1 MGLGS
6 ENKGQKYLFLPLK
19 GSASLFLIIDSLTSS
34 PSTAV
39 VGLEWQPD
47 ILLEHCVDLLCFLYG
62 ILWVDSIGCKTIDL
76 LSLKQDQG
84 GNYFDAILAEAENT
98 YRANVVTSRLA
109 IVSWILV
116 TLITIQQLFFKLDAS
131 LWWFLSSSEL
141 PQRNARDW
149 IIFHCIP
156 SSDE

>member
-6 ENKGQKYLFLPLK
+6 ENKGQNYLFLPLK
-19 GSASLFLIIDSLTSS
+19 GSVSLFLIIDSLISS
-34 PSTAV
+34 PSATV
-39 VGLEWQPD
+39 VGLEWRPD
-47 ILLEHCVDLLCFLYG
+47 ILLEHLGDLVWDSLSS
-62 ILWVDSIGCKTIDL
+62 SIGCKTIDL

-84 GNYFDAILAEAENT
+84 GNCFDVILAETENT
-98 YRANVVTSRLA
+98 YRANVITSRLA
-109 IVSWILV
+109 IVSRILV

-141 PQRNARDW
+141 PRRNARDW

-156 SSDE
+156 LSDE